1 MRTKKLLAG
10 ACASLMIAA
19 SAITTVTA
27 AESVNVTIGNA
38 TAAPGETF
46 TVKMELSDIPSA
58 GINACDFGIKYDS
71 SVLTIDDVA
80 LGDLAKGDDTSV
92 EGMPDPFVY
101 NIEEDL
107 VCVAY
112 GVGTTNTDF
121 YMTGSGTFLTI
132 SGTVSE
138 SAAPG
143 TKSDLEI
150 VAVDRQTTP
159 TSSSVND
166 EIIFGLY
173 SSDEEAP
180 IVYDPTITNGYVEVE
195 GEATTEESTGNT
207 GTSIDFGEVTL
218 LGDTNRDDVIDSTD
232 IVVLNK
238 YLLNKVQYPLQDSS
252 AYANGDCDKD
262 KDLTT
267 KDSLFIIQ
275 YVLGI
280 ELLN

>member
-1 MRTKKLLAG
+1 
-10 ACASLMIAA
+10 
-19 SAITTVTA
+19 
-27 AESVNVTIGNA
+27 
-38 TAAPGETF
+38 
-46 TVKMELSDIPSA
+46 MELSDIPSA

-101 NIEEDL
+101 NIEDNL
-107 VCVAY
+107 VCVTY
-112 GVGTTNTDF
+112 GVGTSNTDF

-132 SGTVSE
+132 SGTVSK

-150 VAVDRQTTP
+150 VAVDRLTTP

-173 SSDEEAP
+173 GSDEEV

-218 LGDTNRDDVIDSTD
+218 MGDTNRDDVIDSTD

-275 YVLGI
+275 HVLGI

>member
-71 SVLTIDDVA
+71 SILTIDDVA

-101 NIEEDL
+101 NIEDNL
-107 VCVAY
+107 VCVTY
-112 GVGTTNTDF
+112 GVGTSNTDF

-132 SGTVSE
+132 SGTVSQ

-143 TKSDLEI
+143 TKSDLEV
-150 VAVDRQTTP
+150 VAVDRLTTP

-173 SSDEEAP
+173 GSDEEV

-218 LGDTNRDDVIDSTD
+218 MGDTNRDDVIDSTD

-262 KDLTT
+262 KDLTI

-275 YVLGI
+275 HVLGI

>member
-10 ACASLMIAA
+10 VCASLMIAA

-71 SVLTIDDVA
+71 SVLTIDNVA

-92 EGMPDPFVY
+92 EGMPDPLVY

-232 IVVLNK
+232 IVMLNK

-262 KDLTT
+262 KDLTA

-275 YVLGI
+275 HVLGI

>member
-10 ACASLMIAA
+10 ACASLMITA

-101 NIEEDL
+101 NIEDNL
-107 VCVAY
+107 VCVTY
-112 GVGTTNTDF
+112 GVGTSNTDF

-132 SGTVSE
+132 SGTVSQ

-150 VAVDRQTTP
+150 VAVDRLTTP

-173 SSDEEAP
+173 GSDEEV

-218 LGDTNRDDVIDSTD
+218 MGDTNRDDVIDSTD

-252 AYANGDCDKD
+252 AYANGDCNND

-275 YVLGI
+275 HVLGI

>member
-275 YVLGI
+275 HVLGI
-280 ELLN
+280 KLLN

>member
-1 MRTKKLLAG
+1 
-10 ACASLMIAA
+10 MIAA

-101 NIEEDL
+101 NIEDNL
-107 VCVAY
+107 VCVTY
-112 GVGTTNTDF
+112 GVGTSNTDF

-132 SGTVSE
+132 SGTVSQ

-150 VAVDRQTTP
+150 VAVDRLTTP

-173 SSDEEAP
+173 GSDEEV

-218 LGDTNRDDVIDSTD
+218 MGDTNRDDVIDSTD

-275 YVLGI
+275 HVLGI

>member
-267 KDSLFIIQ
+267 RIVCLLFSMF
-275 YVLGI
+275 L
-280 ELLN
+280 ELNC

>member
-238 YLLNKVQYPLQDSS
+238 YHLNKVQYPLQDSS

-275 YVLGI
+275 HVLGI

>member
-101 NIEEDL
+101 NIEDNL
-107 VCVAY
+107 VCVTY
-112 GVGTTNTDF
+112 GVGTSNTDF

-132 SGTVSE
+132 SGTVSQ

-150 VAVDRQTTP
+150 VAVDRLTTP

-173 SSDEEAP
+173 GSDEEV

-218 LGDTNRDDVIDSTD
+218 MGDTNRDDVIDSTD

-275 YVLGI
+275 HVLGI
-280 ELLN
+280 KLLN

>member
-267 KDSLFIIQ
+267 KDNLFIIQ
-275 YVLGI
+275 HVLGI

>member
-10 ACASLMIAA
+10 VCASLMIAA

-101 NIEEDL
+101 NIEDNL
-107 VCVAY
+107 VCVTY
-112 GVGTTNTDF
+112 GVGTSNTDF

-132 SGTVSE
+132 SGTVSK

-150 VAVDRQTTP
+150 VAVDRLTTP
-159 TSSSVND
+159 TSSSVMM
-166 EIIFGLY
+166 
-173 SSDEEAP
+173 
-180 IVYDPTITNGYVEVE
+180 
-195 GEATTEESTGNT
+195 
-207 GTSIDFGEVTL
+207 
-218 LGDTNRDDVIDSTD
+218 
-232 IVVLNK
+232 K
-238 YLLNKVQYPLQDSS
+238 
-252 AYANGDCDKD
+252 
-262 KDLTT
+262 
-267 KDSLFIIQ
+267 
-275 YVLGI
+275 
-280 ELLN
+280 

>member
-19 SAITTVTA
+19 SAVTTVIA
-27 AESVNVTIGNA
+27 AESVKVTVGNDA
-38 TAAPGETF
+38 AAPGEAF
-46 TVKMELSDIPSA
+46 TVEIELSEIPSA

-92 EGMPDPFVY
+92 EGMPDPLAY
-101 NIEEDL
+101 NIEEDM
-107 VCVAY
+107 VSVIY
-112 GVGTTNTDF
+112 GIGTTNTDF

-138 SAAPG
+138 TAAAG

-150 VAVDRQTTP
+150 VAVDRLTTP

-173 SSDEEAP
+173 GSDEAP
-180 IVYDPTITNGYVEVE
+180 VVYDPTITNGYVEVE
-195 GEATTEESTGNT
+195 GEETTEESTGS
-207 GTSIDFGEVTL
+207 SIGFGEVTL
-218 LGDTNRDDVIDSTD
+218 LGDADVDGRVNSTD
-232 IVVLNK
+232 IVVLNQ
-238 YLLNKVQYPLQDSS
+238 YLMSTTEYPLKDSS
-252 AYANGDCDKD
+252 AYANSDCDGD
-262 KDLTT
+262 KKLTS
-267 KDSLFIIQ
+267 KDSMAIINH
-275 YVLGI
+275 VLGI
-280 ELLN
+280 AWLS

>member
-101 NIEEDL
+101 NIEDNL
-107 VCVAY
+107 VCVTY
-112 GVGTTNTDF
+112 GVGTSNTDF

-132 SGTVSE
+132 SGTVSQ

-150 VAVDRQTTP
+150 VAVDRLTTP

-173 SSDEEAP
+173 GSDEEV

-218 LGDTNRDDVIDSTD
+218 MGDTNRDDVIDSTD

-267 KDSLFIIQ
+267 KDGLFIIQ
-275 YVLGI
+275 HVLGI

>member
-10 ACASLMIAA
+10 ACASLMITA

-101 NIEEDL
+101 NIEDNL
-107 VCVAY
+107 VCVTY
-112 GVGTTNTDF
+112 GVGTSNTVF

-132 SGTVSE
+132 SGTVSQ

-150 VAVDRQTTP
+150 VAVDRLTTP

-173 SSDEEAP
+173 GSDEEV

-218 LGDTNRDDVIDSTD
+218 MGDTNRDDVIDSTD

-275 YVLGI
+275 HVLGI